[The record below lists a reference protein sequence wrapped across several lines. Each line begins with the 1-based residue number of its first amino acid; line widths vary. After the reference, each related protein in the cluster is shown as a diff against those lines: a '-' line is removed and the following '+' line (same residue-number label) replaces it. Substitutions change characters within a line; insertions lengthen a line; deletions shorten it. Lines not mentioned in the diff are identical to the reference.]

1 MLLNNLKF
9 IRSNG
14 SLKHSVRFISLQ
26 TMTTPSE
33 NAMKFV
39 ATGHRFLP
47 TGVTQAVEIEN
58 LVDAANKSPLAEEL
72 YKVNG
77 VKSLLIGPNFIT
89 VNKVNNDLS
98 NNSDLDWKH
107 LQPLLTEKISKLM
120 DDKMSVLR
128 TDYMDKFQKELDALN
143 ENDDDIVYEIKELIN
158 TRIRPALQDDGGDV
172 HFRSFDESNGIV
184 YIKLK
189 GACSSCSLSEETL
202 KGGIEG
208 MLKHYVPE
216 VEEVRAV
223 LDPEEEI
230 AIQEFEK
237 FEKKLKQNKA

>member
-1 MLLNNLKF
+1 
-9 IRSNG
+9 
-14 SLKHSVRFISLQ
+14 
-26 TMTTPSE
+26 MTTPSE

-98 NNSDLDWKH
+98 NNPDLDWKH